1 MNDFLVHA
9 DSPSQYKLQVY
20 TLKPFLSVGLFVRT
34 CGFLAFFFFFF
45 FLSVLYLPKS
55 RLPPVV
61 DLVNQ
66 LNVFLN
72 V

>member
-1 MNDFLVHA
+1 MNDFLIHA

-20 TLKPFLSVGLFVRT
+20 TLKPFLSVGLFVHT
-34 CGFLAFFFFFF
+34 CVVFGFF
-45 FLSVLYLPKS
+45 FLSVLDLPKS